1 MAAYSTNRNIPS
13 VSSACGK
20 ISPKKWASMALR
32 DQLPLDL
39 VDAQKYRFRTPN
51 PDLHRVLKALHRFEA
66 HFGTLTD
73 AASPGSRHSSPVTAL
88 FSFMVRAHA
97 CIAVRS
103 QAPLFWD
110 RKLL

>member
-1 MAAYSTNRNIPS
+1 
-13 VSSACGK
+13 
-20 ISPKKWASMALR
+20 MALR

-66 HFGTLTD
+66 HFGTLTG

-88 FSFMVRAHA
+88 FFLLWSVLMHR
-97 CIAVRS
+97 IAVRS